1 MIAQGETGDIA
12 MPDILIRGLSQ
23 RLVQRLKARAKRN
36 GRSLQGEA
44 KRLLESASG
53 AETEETAKI
62 LERWKVRF
70 AGRKFSSSAD
80 MIRQDRNR

>member
-1 MIAQGETGDIA
+1 

-23 RLVQRLKARAKRN
+23 RLLQRLKAQAKRN
-36 GRSLQGEA
+36 GRSLQSET
-44 KRLLESASG
+44 KMLLEIASG

-62 LERWKVRF
+62 LERWKIRF

>member
-1 MIAQGETGDIA
+1 MS
-12 MPDILIRGLSQ
+12 DILIRGLNQ
-23 RLVQRLKARAKRN
+23 RSLQRLKARAKRH
-36 GRSLQGEA
+36 GRSLQSEA